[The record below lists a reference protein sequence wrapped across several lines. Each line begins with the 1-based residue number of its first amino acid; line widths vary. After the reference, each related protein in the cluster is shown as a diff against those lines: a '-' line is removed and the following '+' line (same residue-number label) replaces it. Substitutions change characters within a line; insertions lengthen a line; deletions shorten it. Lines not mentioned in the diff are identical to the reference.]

1 MSVDS
6 SPIVAFVLI
15 AFICTTSDETSV
27 GMELDGRV
35 LGAELGDCSWF
46 LELGAASSSWVATT
60 NIPPSR
66 SVGADVAREVEVISC
81 VGGEVIEVATG

>member
-15 AFICTTSDETSV
+15 AFICPTSDETSV

-35 LGAELGDCSWF
+35 LGAELGDCSWV
-46 LELGAASSSWVATT
+46 LELGAASSSWVTTT
-60 NIPPSR
+60 NIPPSG
-66 SVGADVAREVEVISC
+66 SVGADAAGEVEVISC

>member
-15 AFICTTSDETSV
+15 AFICPTSDETSV
-27 GMELDGRV
+27 GIEPDRRV

-46 LELGAASSSWVATT
+46 LELGAARSSWVTTT
-60 NIPPSR
+60 NIPLSG
-66 SVGADVAREVEVISC
+66 SVGAGTAREVEVISC
-81 VGGEVIEVATG
+81 GSGEFTEVAAG